1 MNYTHKIDRL
11 PIAEQEEVNQ
21 VLAPLFQSSSV
32 VIVVVVE
39 VEIVVVIV
47 VFVICFTGCSIVLQ
61 PL

>member
-21 VLAPLFQSSSV
+21 VLAPLFPSSSV
-32 VIVVVVE
+32 IIVVVVE
-39 VEIVVVIV
+39 VEIVVVV